1 MEKRL
6 LDILCCPI
14 TRVAMRPAAR
24 AEIESINRA
33 IGAGT
38 VLNAGAAPVTRV
50 LRAALITVDGSRIYP
65 VVDDIPVL
73 LADQAISTS
82 QDSDFPNASVG

>member
-6 LDILCCPI
+6 LDILCCPT
-14 TRVAMRPAAR
+14 TRLAMRPAAR

-33 IGAGT
+33 IEVGT
-38 VLNAGAAPVTRV
+38 VLNAGAALVTSP
-50 LRAALITVDGSRIYP
+50 LRAALITVDGRRIYP
-65 VVDDIPVL
+65 IIDDIPVL

-82 QDSDFPNASVG
+82 QASDFPSATHV